1 MDQFRDKNTF
11 DKNAGRRKCSK
22 CGKEYHLASHFP
34 EGNKKDSKK
43 NSMEQIIIISPEL
56 IDPVSQASLTSEG

>member
-1 MDQFRDKNTF
+1 MDQCRYKNTYDKNS
-11 DKNAGRRKCSK
+11 GIRKCFK

-34 EGNKKDSKK
+34 EGNNKDSKK
-43 NSMEQIIIISPEL
+43 NSIEKIIIISPEL